1 MWGPEGEEVEGE
13 SEPLVVV
20 GVGVEHM
27 EIVRARNV
35 AVVVVVVVMVV
46 VRRAES
52 KEGERWLCGDEVY
65 EARRGQN
72 LVKEFAY
79 RSGDHDLPKREIRE
93 DLVESVLW
101 KAEDRR
107 GCVHFNSNGDGG
119 AEDQSSDMVKKL
131 ETMGGF
137 WGEGQWT

>member
-20 GVGVEHM
+20 GIEHV
-27 EIVRARNV
+27 EIVRARHV
-35 AVVVVVVVMVV
+35 AVVVVVMVV

-79 RSGDHDLPKREIRE
+79 RSGDYDLPKREIRE

-107 GCVHFNSNGDGG
+107 GCVHFNSDGDGG

-131 ETMGGF
+131 ETI
-137 WGEGQWT
+137 

>member
-20 GVGVEHM
+20 GIEHV

-35 AVVVVVVVMVV
+35 AVVVVVV

-79 RSGDHDLPKREIRE
+79 RSGDNDLPKREIRE

>member
-1 MWGPEGEEVEGE
+1 MWGSEGEEVEGE

-20 GVGVEHM
+20 GIKHV
-27 EIVRARNV
+27 EIVRARHV
-35 AVVVVVVVMVV
+35 AVVVMMVVVVVV
-46 VRRAES
+46 RRTES
-52 KEGERWLCGDEVY
+52 KEGERWLCRDEVY

-79 RSGDHDLPKREIRE
+79 RPGDHDLPKRETRE

-107 GCVHFNSNGDGG
+107 RCVHF
-119 AEDQSSDMVKKL
+119 
-131 ETMGGF
+131 
-137 WGEGQWT
+137 

>member
-20 GVGVEHM
+20 GIEHV
-27 EIVRARNV
+27 EIVRARHV
-35 AVVVVVVVMVV
+35 AVVVVVVVVMVVV

-101 KAEDRR
+101 KTEDRR
-107 GCVHFNSNGDGG
+107 GCVHFNSDGDGR

-131 ETMGGF
+131 ETI
-137 WGEGQWT
+137 

>member
-20 GVGVEHM
+20 GIEHV
-27 EIVRARNV
+27 EIVRARHV
-35 AVVVVVVVMVV
+35 AVVVVVVVMMVVV

-72 LVKEFAY
+72 LVKEFAH

-107 GCVHFNSNGDGG
+107 GCVHFNSDGDGG

-131 ETMGGF
+131 ETI
-137 WGEGQWT
+137 